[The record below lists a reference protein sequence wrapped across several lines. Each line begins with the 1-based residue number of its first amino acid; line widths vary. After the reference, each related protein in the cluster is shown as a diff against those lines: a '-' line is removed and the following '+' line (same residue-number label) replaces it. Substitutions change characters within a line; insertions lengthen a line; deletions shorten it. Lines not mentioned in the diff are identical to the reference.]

1 LTLVESIV
9 SFVYVSTDDQ
19 LDDEDFGV
27 GYSRIWRFQVGAA
40 EHYEATSEFRWPK
53 EYVGNAFLILAV
65 NHGSQSAEETDRSNN
80 QLVIPV
86 ESTSDLDLLV
96 ADLRSPIMVRS
107 APGSSVKQNDEGIIE
122 DAPLI
127 NNASGS
133 TKLVADA
140 VDEGSLTRVDA
151 AKREKRLNRDQTET
165 DTGGLSESHL
175 DHWMATI
182 GRTGL

>member
-1 LTLVESIV
+1 MERLGNSRGEVVDYPNAFVDVDCSRSI
-9 SFVYVSTDDQ
+9 SM
-19 LDDEDFGV
+19 LDALRVINRLG
-27 GYSRIWRFQVGAA
+27 QVGSVVPQ
-40 EHYEATSEFRWPK
+40 EGEF
-53 EYVGNAFLILAV
+53 
-65 NHGSQSAEETDRSNN
+65 
-80 QLVIPV
+80 
-86 ESTSDLDLLV
+86 V

-107 APGSSVKQNDEGIIE
+107 APRSSVKQNDEGIIE